1 MCGPI
6 LTGCW
11 CVQVSE
17 QQRSNGGEDEAAYE
31 RELAALR
38 EISAAA
44 EREVALRQQ
53 ARGRIANPMHAVS
66 THQTLPL
73 LVMSRAF
80 LRDCS

>member
-1 MCGPI
+1 M
-6 LTGCW
+6 
-11 CVQVSE
+11 SE

-66 THQTLPL
+66 THATSSCVWCLGLLRLLMMHTLIL
-73 LVMSRAF
+73 YTGHSGA
-80 LRDCS
+80 